1 MKKKKYFPDNY
12 VYSFDPN
19 SYHNDPAQQHG
30 SIAEDRLREQTKAR
44 LNKVLTKGES
54 ADNDDELEDHQVRYT
69 DADGNEHIKGTGA
82 IIPDHKEEEEKG

>member
-30 SIAEDRLREQTKAR
+30 SIAEDKLREQTKAR
-44 LNKVLTKGES
+44 LKKVLTDPEPS
-54 ADNDDELEDHQVRYT
+54 DNDELKDHQVRYI
-69 DADGNEHIKGTGA
+69 DAEGNEHIKGTGA
-82 IIPDHKEEEEKG
+82 IIPDHKEEEEEG